1 MEESTS
7 TDHDIVQVITGQY
20 LQDIK
25 PLTADQYARLIF
37 EALKLIKRQLRY
49 VGRFEQLP
57 TMTAVENVPP
67 WSWMIG
73 EAKYREL
80 VTKKGLEKQSGLNG
94 RVVTLCKLESIL
106 SGHKIDFR
114 VFLTQSG
121 QLKIV
126 KHWTVSRWPE
136 ESEDCVEILPSKTS
150 QQLAEF
156 LNTEPLELDDYNAFR
171 REHETP
177 GNVGLWILNSLMHT
191 IWSQEDQMRK
201 RLEPFTESRQT
212 LARWLDQ
219 AKSSHN
225 K

>member
-20 LQDIK
+20 LKDIQ
-25 PLTADQYARLIF
+25 PLTPDQYARLIF

-49 VGRFEQLP
+49 VRRFEHLP
-57 TMTAVENVPP
+57 TMAAIENVPP

-80 VTKKGLEKQSGLNG
+80 VAQKGLEKQSGLNG
-94 RVVTLCKLESIL
+94 RVVTLCKLIST
-106 SGHKIDFR
+106 HRVDFR

-121 QLKIV
+121 QLRIV
-126 KHWTVSRWPE
+126 KHWIVSKWPE
-136 ESEDCVEILPSKTS
+136 ADEDYVEILPSKTT
-150 QQLAEF
+150 QQLAAF
-156 LNTEPLELDDYNAFR
+156 LDTEPLELDDYNTFR
-171 REHETP
+171 GEHDMR
-177 GNVGLWILNSLMHT
+177 GNVGLWILSGLMHT

-212 LARWLDQ
+212 LTRWFDQ
-219 AKSSHN
+219 AKSSHI